1 MTGRRIR
8 WRDDRGQAV
17 STELLLLLIVALI
30 GVAREW
36 AFSRNRSRAA
46 APSRYPA

>member
-1 MTGRRIR
+1 MTARPIR

-30 GVAREW
+30 GW
-36 AFSRNRSRAA
+36 AVSYTPLTLPTSDLV
-46 APSRYPA
+46 